1 MKLWKQKEVAIGIMA
16 VIGVV
21 FVSLGIHFNL
31 HFGLIMTG
39 NVWLVGAVLM
49 AWMH

>member
-1 MKLWKQKEVAIGIMA
+1 MKHWKVIASSIMA
-16 VIGVV
+16 VIGIV